1 MTKSKAIEKIMKDM
15 KLPEQCE
22 GYVIYTIGRLGCE
35 ESIDIDDLL
44 KNCDDSIDDQVKV
57 PKVVE

>member
-22 GYVIYTIGRLGCE
+22 GYVIYTIGRLGCGNT
-35 ESIDIDDLL
+35 IDLETIDGIKQTIKQELYG
-44 KNCDDSIDDQVKV
+44 
-57 PKVVE
+57 

>member
-35 ESIDIDDLL
+35 ESIDIDTVDAIKEVIRQELR
-44 KNCDDSIDDQVKV
+44 
-57 PKVVE
+57 